1 MDVDG
6 RVVHMA
12 HYQEMRMVVVVV
24 GYDDSSWP
32 F

>member
-12 HYQEMRMVVVVV
+12 HYQEMRMVVVV